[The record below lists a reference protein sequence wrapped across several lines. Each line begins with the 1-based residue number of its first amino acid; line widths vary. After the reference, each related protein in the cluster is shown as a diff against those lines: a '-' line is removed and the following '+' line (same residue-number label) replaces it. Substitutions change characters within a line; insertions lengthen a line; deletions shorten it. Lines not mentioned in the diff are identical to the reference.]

1 MRKQWWKLQHIG
13 NFIWFHLLPFAW
25 YHYNSIHLLSN
36 VVKIHVLL
44 FYWHVSCV
52 YSHMYTSTV
61 HTNSYNRLHSLR
73 FLVFKLKTMTIQ
85 TFTPHIRFEKEEIT
99 MWGRGHFLKKK
110 KNTFFRF
117 NRGWVG
123 DKLGKAVFQ
132 DLLFS
137 FQKPK
142 LKESFEKKKEA

>member
-1 MRKQWWKLQHIG
+1 MQHIG

-25 YHYNSIHLLSN
+25 YDYNSIHLLSN
-36 VVKIHVLL
+36 VVRIHVLL
-44 FYWHVSCV
+44 LYWHVSCV

-61 HTNSYNRLHSLR
+61 HTNSYNRLHSLG

-85 TFTPHIRFEKEEIT
+85 TFKPHIRFEKEEIT

-110 KNTFFRF
+110 STFFRF

-123 DKLGKAVFQ
+123 DKLGKTVFQ
-132 DLLFS
+132 DLIFS